1 MFVRDIKDKIINIRV
16 TQTHKEALEE
26 LAKSKGYKNIS
37 AMTMKLWEKEFN
49 KK

>member
-1 MFVRDIKDKIINIRV
+1 MFVKDVKNKTINIRV
-16 TQTHKEALEE
+16 TLEQKEALEE
-26 LAKSKGYKNIS
+26 LAKKKGYRNIS